1 MRGVFLRKLRGWL
14 SVMTNATRKWVI
26 SSAAV
31 FCFVALLG
39 GSSVAEEPSICERYP
54 VPEGGEPVSFKVKH
68 TDHWDDR
75 SLSDTEGG
83 GAVVNPDAKSTQLTA
98 EESAELAKC
107 PGRERGEP
115 FSVHDKWPEHGEARD
130 DG

>member
-1 MRGVFLRKLRGWL
+1 MSRRWVAAAAAGVFVL
-14 SVMTNATRKWVI
+14 
-26 SSAAV
+26 
-31 FCFVALLG
+31 LLG
-39 GSSVAEEPSICERYP
+39 GSSMAVEPSICERFP
-54 VPEGGEPVSFKVKH
+54 VQEDGEIVSFKVKH